1 MSHFYAQI
9 DSDNIVIAVSELSG
23 EIKESHPMYD
33 SMIPIREYDTSL
45 LQTQTDTEIVTH
57 KYVGKDENGY
67 GIFEEVRE
75 PIPEPIDPEPTQDEI
90 NAELLLNQ
98 VDIIAKQ
105 EEQDAVLAEILLNGL
120 GV

>member
-1 MSHFYAQI
+1 MFYAQI
-9 DSDNIVIAVSELSG
+9 DSENIVTGVSDLIV
-23 EIKESHPMYD
+23 EIKESHPFYD
-33 SMIPIREYDTSL
+33 SVIPIREYDISL
-45 LQTQTDTEIVTH
+45 LQHQTDTEIVTH
-57 KYVGKDENGY
+57 KYVRKDEDGY
-67 GIFEEVRE
+67 GIFEEIRD
-75 PIPEPIDPEPTQDEI
+75 PKIEPIDPEPTQDEI